1 MSMSDSI
8 MYDRRVIAEVDST
21 LDRGSRRQ
29 HQRPVDQGEQAA
41 HHKVETHPPQ
51 ASRFLSLWG
60 QMGGLG
66 TTNSG
71 T

>member
-1 MSMSDSI
+1 MTE
-8 MYDRRVIAEVDST
+8 RVLAEVDST
-21 LDRGSRRQ
+21 LGQESRRQ
-29 HQRPVDQGEQAA
+29 HQRPADQGEQAA

-51 ASRFLSLWG
+51 ATRFLSLWG

-66 TTNSG
+66 ITNSG